1 MAMRLLPLIVAPAI
15 LLPLALYAFRQ
26 RRVRGALWYA
36 VLLVALAVWCA
47 AYAWELSAVGV
58 AEKTLALKVKYPRG
72 ADDAGGVG
80 GVHPRLR
87 RP

>member
-1 MAMRLLPLIVAPAI
+1 MPPRLLPLIVAPAI

-47 AYAWELSAVGV
+47 AYAWELSAVGA
-58 AEKTLALKVKYPRG
+58 AERCS
-72 ADDAGGVG
+72 
-80 GVHPRLR
+80 R
-87 RP
+87 